1 MGGVIYAMSPTLG
14 EILDQHVTLEIE
26 SIDRL
31 YLNGYIAGLQSPEAV
46 AWYLRHHRGA
56 TFASSVLLDPISRDF
71 ERAVR
76 RQVEAEGIPVHRFAK
91 GERKDDWTQKMLK
104 HFTKSEGILYLG
116 TAQEK
121 LTTIRT
127 EKRVNPRSGAAF
139 PWLVRATAVVKVYY
153 WYLVD
158 EDFGPLF
165 IKFGS
170 YFPYPMKVCLNGNE
184 YLKRQL
190 AKEGIAFEALDNGL
204 LRCADPQR
212 AQAIA
217 AELDDRIICR
227 MVWKWLDRLPQP
239 LPETDRKAGY
249 QYQLSIL
256 QAECSLTQV
265 FDRPLTGRQFFDQV
279 IRDNLILG
287 HPSQVSLIFNRRVT
301 KATPGDFRTRVISD
315 GVIPSLHVDYKHSKI
330 KQYHKEGRA
339 LRTETTINDTRDFDI
354 GRSLG
359 NLNKLRAIGFAANR
373 RLLGV
378 QRAARDGIA
387 GEDAFRRVHERITTP
402 TGEHVAGLRFA
413 DPRVHALMH
422 ALIVLAVLPGVFRAR
437 QLRSQLG
444 TQPASAGKQTPGRT
458 TYDLRRLRVR
468 GLIKRIPGTTAYK
481 ITEQG
486 LQTALAY
493 VHAYD
498 HVVAPG
504 CADSLSELGGAMPIR
519 EAMKSLRK
527 AWGQH
532 VDRTAA

>member
-1 MGGVIYAMSPTLG
+1 MSPTIA

-26 SIDRL
+26 SIDRM
-31 YLNGYIAGLQSPEAV
+31 YLNGYIAGLQTPKAV
-46 AWYLRHHRGA
+46 AWFLKNRRGA
-56 TFASSVLLDPISRDF
+56 TFASSVLFDPISRDF
-71 ERAVR
+71 EQAVQH
-76 RQVEAEGIPVHRFAK
+76 QVTAEGIPVHRFVK
-91 GERKDDWTQKMLK
+91 GERKDDVTQQYLK
-104 HFTKSEGILYLG
+104 EFTKSEGVLYLG

-121 LTTIRT
+121 MSTIRT
-127 EKRVNPRSGAAF
+127 EKRINPKSGATF

-153 WYLVD
+153 WYVVD
-158 EDFGPLF
+158 EDFGPMF

-170 YFPYPMKVCLNGNE
+170 YFPYPVKVCLNGNE

-190 AKEGIAFEALDNGL
+190 AKEGIAFQPLDNGL
-204 LRCADPQR
+204 LSCADPAR

-217 AELDDRIICR
+217 DALDDRTIR
-227 MVWKWLDRLPQP
+227 RVVWKWFDRLPQP
-239 LPETDRKAGY
+239 LTEADRQAGY

-256 QAECSLTQV
+256 QAEFSLTQV
-265 FDRPLTGRQFFDQV
+265 FDRPLTGRQFFEQV

-301 KATPGDFRTRVISD
+301 KATPGNFRTRVISD
-315 GVIPSLHVDYKHSKI
+315 GVIPSLHIDYKRSKI

-339 LRTETTINDTRDFDI
+339 LRTETTVNDTCDFAI

-359 NLNKLRAIGFAANR
+359 NLSTLRDIGFAANR

-378 QRAARDGIA
+378 QRAARDSIA

-422 ALIVLAVLPGVFRAR
+422 ALFVLAVLPGVFRAR

-444 TQPASAGKQTPGRT
+444 TQPASAGQQTPGRT

-468 GLIKRIPGTTAYK
+468 GLIERLPGTTAYRV
-481 ITEQG
+481 TEQG
-486 LQTALAY
+486 LRIALAY

-504 CADSLSELGGAMPIR
+504 CADMLADLGGPTPIR
-519 EAMKSLRK
+519 KAMISLRN
-527 AWGQH
+527 AWAQH
-532 VDRTAA
+532 VA